1 MPVLKY
7 WNPVLRSLHPLP
19 RPRRRPSPLPSP
31 PAAHTHSSH
40 SAHSTCAPLPF
51 RQQALHHVLHH
62 TLRPPRVCSRY
73 YLGVLPESSIATSS
87 AAAVTLR
94 ALSLG
99 AEDLPA
105 DTYVALALECPDCYS
120 RISGGASGGELWIT
134 FRGDGATCSDG
145 HVPNSMFG
153 TTFQCHTDHDHKY
166 NKVFV
171 HYKNPGLAAGLTVEK
186 WYWLADGETY
196 TLPSG
201 GYGVLTVCSVG
212 EALDAATVALGA
224 TGAEALDKCTG
235 PASSSPSP
243 SPPSPS
249 PPPPSPSPPPPSP
262 PPPSPSSPSPSP
274 PPPSPGLPPGCSFFS
289 ATDCVLTA
297 EQRNLRCRCQYS
309 WDSTCGWPKGVE
321 VSCDAAS

>member
-153 TTFQCHTDHDHKY
+153 TVSTPSSASLR
-166 NKVFV
+166 VAPV
-171 HYKNPGLAAGLTVEK
+171 GSLAAHAPILPYRYPAPH
-186 WYWLADGETY
+186 WSPLA
-196 TLPSG
+196 P
-201 GYGVLTVCSVG
+201 
-212 EALDAATVALGA
+212 AAQ
-224 TGAEALDKCTG
+224 
-235 PASSSPSP
+235 P
-243 SPPSPS
+243 
-249 PPPPSPSPPPPSP
+249 
-262 PPPSPSSPSPSP
+262 
-274 PPPSPGLPPGCSFFS
+274 
-289 ATDCVLTA
+289 
-297 EQRNLRCRCQYS
+297 
-309 WDSTCGWPKGVE
+309 
-321 VSCDAAS
+321 